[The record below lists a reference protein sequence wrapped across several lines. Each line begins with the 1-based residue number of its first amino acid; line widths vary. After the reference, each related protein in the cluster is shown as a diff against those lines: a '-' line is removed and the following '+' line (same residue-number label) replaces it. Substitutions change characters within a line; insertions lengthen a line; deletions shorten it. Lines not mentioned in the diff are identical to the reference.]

1 MVGMMWTG
9 GAAPPVLP
17 VSDRRKAGTSV
28 PPRLKGDIDMFT
40 LTRILTLASPGDLA
54 ESKADIEMTPLLF
67 AGVRWLPLNFERQ
80 VRTGLGITLSVGV
93 AVYGFIH
100 AMNGVSA

>member
-1 MVGMMWTG
+1 MVGMSG
-9 GAAPPVLP
+9 LGV
-17 VSDRRKAGTSV
+17 RRKAGVSV

-54 ESKADIEMTPLLF
+54 ESKADIEMTPLIS
-67 AGVRWLPLNFERQ
+67 AGVRWLPVNCGRQ
-80 VRTGLGITLSVGV
+80 VRTGLGITSLVGV

-100 AMNGVSA
+100 AINGVIGGFVA

>member
-1 MVGMMWTG
+1 
-9 GAAPPVLP
+9 
-17 VSDRRKAGTSV
+17 
-28 PPRLKGDIDMFT
+28 MFT
-40 LTRILTLASPGDLA
+40 LTPILALASAGDLA

-67 AGVRWLPLNFERQ
+67 AAARWLPLNRERE
-80 VRTGLGITLSVGV
+80 VRNGLCITSLVGL

>member
-9 GAAPPVLP
+9 GAAPPVPP
-17 VSDRRKAGTSV
+17 VSDRRKAGVSV

-54 ESKADIEMTPLLF
+54 ESKADIEMTALLF
-67 AGVRWLPLNFERQ
+67 AACAGFPLTVGGKYAR
-80 VRTGLGITLSVGV
+80 GLASRR
-93 AVYGFIH
+93 
-100 AMNGVSA
+100 

>member
-1 MVGMMWTG
+1 
-9 GAAPPVLP
+9 
-17 VSDRRKAGTSV
+17 
-28 PPRLKGDIDMFT
+28 MFT
-40 LTRILTLASPGDLA
+40 LTHILTVASAGGLA
-54 ESKADIEMTPLLF
+54 ESKADSEMTPLLF